1 MCEGIMKKKK
11 KKVSEKESASL
22 CHVVKLVSWFGSDKG
37 RQYTGKMLSCLI
49 NDEDVERCIYT
60 M

>member
-1 MCEGIMKKKK
+1 MRRDHEKK

-22 CHVVKLVSWFGSDKG
+22 CHVETLVSWFGSDKG
-37 RQYTGKMLSCLI
+37 RQYTRKMLSRLI
-49 NDEDVERCIYT
+49 DDEDVERRICT